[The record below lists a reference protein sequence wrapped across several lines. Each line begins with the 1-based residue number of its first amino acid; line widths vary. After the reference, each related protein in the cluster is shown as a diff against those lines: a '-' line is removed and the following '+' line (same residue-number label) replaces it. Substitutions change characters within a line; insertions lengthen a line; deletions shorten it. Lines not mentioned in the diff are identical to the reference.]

1 MAEKHRIRLGGT
13 GGQGI
18 IKGAMVLAE
27 AGIIDGKNATQT
39 QVYGPESRGGAT
51 KAEVNI
57 SDEQILF
64 PLVSSPNIV
73 LCLSIGAWQSFT
85 KDMPVGSVLILDSSL
100 ENGPAIPE
108 GVTVYRFPML
118 KMAYEDLGNI
128 LSTNIV
134 ALGVLNGLMKLASSD
149 AVERSISIG
158 FKKQFVD
165 GNIRAYEMGCQ
176 AARDYLEAAK

>member
-1 MAEKHRIRLGGT
+1 MAEKYSIRLGST

-27 AGIIDGKNATQT
+27 AAIIDGKNATQT

-57 SDEQILF
+57 SNERILF

-73 LCLSIGAWQSFT
+73 LCLSIGAWQTFT
-85 KDMPVGSVLILDSSL
+85 KDMPPGSTLILDSSL
-100 ENGPAIPE
+100 ENGPALPE
-108 GVTVYRFPML
+108 GVTVYRFPMI

-134 ALGVLNGLMKLASSD
+134 AVGVLNGLMKLVSSD
-149 AVERSISIG
+149 AAERSIAIG
-158 FKKQFVD
+158 FKKTFVD
-165 GNIRAYEMGCQ
+165 GNIKAYELGYQ
-176 AARDYLEAAK
+176 AASEYLQAAK